1 MYFCVYF
8 PSQCIP
14 VICFVQAL
22 KMVIIGEKKVPG
34 RHTKIL
40 MKTKS

>member
-1 MYFCVYF
+1 MFIF

-14 VICFVQAL
+14 VICFVQTL
-22 KMVIIGEKKVPG
+22 KMGIIGEEKVPG